1 MYRTMAKMEAAK
13 K

>member
-1 MYRTMAKMEAAK
+1 MATMEAAK